1 MIQFALKSLM
11 SLAAVMIL
19 AAPVTL
25 PAEGGQPPR
34 LAYADVSGVE
44 AVPPGEVAQTQ
55 PRASARDTRPIDVR
69 NLRIVRELAVP
80 NWLRPGE
87 YAWDEEAAAAA
98 TGEAI
103 IVVNLRARVLSVY
116 KNGVEIGRSSILYGA
131 PDKPT
136 PTGTFPIIEKRRDHT
151 SNIYNAPMPHMQR
164 LTWDGVALH
173 GSPRL
178 ADDFATNGC
187 IGLPR
192 EFAALLF
199 EVTRVGDRVVV
210 WSGRAES

>member
-1 MIQFALKSLM
+1 MTSLGKLMVMVAALVAPGPLPAQEMPRLSYA
-11 SLAAVMIL
+11 SVTAEASVPAPQ
-19 AAPVTL
+19 AAP
-25 PAEGGQPPR
+25 
-34 LAYADVSGVE
+34 
-44 AVPPGEVAQTQ
+44 
-55 PRASARDTRPIDVR
+55 SAPDRRPIDVR
-69 NLRIVRELAVP
+69 NLRITRELP
-80 NWLRPGE
+80 IQNWLRPGE
-87 YAWDEEAAAAA
+87 YAWDDEAARTA

-116 KNGVEIGRSSILYGA
+116 KNGVEIGRSSIIYGA

-136 PTGTFPIIEKRRDHT
+136 PIGTFPILEKRRDHT
-151 SNIYNAPMPHMQR
+151 SNLYNAPMPHMQR

-210 WSGRAES
+210 WSGRAS

>member
-11 SLAAVMIL
+11 SLAAVMAL

-25 PAEGGQPPR
+25 PAENAQPPR
-34 LAYADVSGVE
+34 LTYADVSGVE
-44 AVPPGEVAQTQ
+44 AVPPGEVA
-55 PRASARDTRPIDVR
+55 RAPARDSRPIDVQS
-69 NLRIVRELAVP
+69 LRIVRELP
-80 NWLRPGE
+80 IQNWLHPGE
-87 YAWDEEAAAAA
+87 FAWDAEEAAAQ

-116 KNGVEIGRSSILYGA
+116 KNGVEIGRSSILHGA
-131 PDKPT
+131 PEKPT
-136 PTGTFPIIEKRRDHT
+136 PIGTFPILEKRRDHV

-210 WSGRAES
+210 WSGRGEG

>member
-11 SLAAVMIL
+11 SLAAVMLL
-19 AAPVTL
+19 AAPATL
-25 PAEGGQPPR
+25 PAEGSGQPPR
-34 LAYADVSGVE
+34 LSYADVSGVK
-44 AVPPGEVAQTQ
+44 AVPPQVQAA
-55 PRASARDTRPIDVR
+55 PARDTRPIDVQS
-69 NLRIVRELAVP
+69 LRIVRELP
-80 NWLRPGE
+80 IQHWLPPGE
-87 YAWDEEAAAAA
+87 FAWDAEAAAAQ

-136 PTGTFPIIEKRRDHT
+136 PTGTFAILEKRRDHT
-151 SNIYNAPMPHMQR
+151 SNLYNAPMPHMQR

-187 IGLPR
+187 VGLPR

>member
-1 MIQFALKSLM
+1 MIQFALKSLA
-11 SLAAVMIL
+11 SLAAMAIL
-19 AAPVTL
+19 AAPVIL

-34 LAYADVSGVE
+34 LTYADVSGVE
-44 AVPPGEVAQTQ
+44 AVPPQVQAAPAAT
-55 PRASARDTRPIDVR
+55 PARDSRPINVR
-69 NLRIVRELAVP
+69 NLRIVRELP
-80 NWLRPGE
+80 IQHWLPPGE
-87 YAWDEEAAAAA
+87 FAWDAEAAAAA

-116 KNGVEIGRSSILYGA
+116 KNGVELGRSSILYGA

-136 PTGTFPIIEKRRDHT
+136 PTGTFPILEKRRDHT

-210 WSGRAES
+210 WSGRDG

>member
-11 SLAAVMIL
+11 SLAA
-19 AAPVTL
+19 AALIASPGTL
-25 PAEGGQPPR
+25 PAESSQPPR
-34 LAYADVSGVE
+34 LSYADVSGE
-44 AVPPGEVAQTQ
+44 AVPPQVQAVA
-55 PRASARDTRPIDVR
+55 PARDSRPIDVR
-69 NLRIVRELAVP
+69 NLRITRELP
-80 NWLRPGE
+80 IQNWLQPGE
-87 YAWDEEAAAAA
+87 FAWDAEAAAAA

-116 KNGVEIGRSSILYGA
+116 KSGVEIGRSSILYGA

-136 PTGTFPIIEKRRDHT
+136 PTGTFPILEKRRDHT

-210 WSGRAES
+210 WSGRDG

>member
-1 MIQFALKSLM
+1 MIQFALKSLA
-11 SLAAVMIL
+11 SLAAMAIL

-25 PAEGGQPPR
+25 PAEAGDPPR

-44 AVPPGEVAQTQ
+44 AVPPRVEAA
-55 PRASARDTRPIDVR
+55 PAAAPARDSRPIDVQS
-69 NLRIVRELAVP
+69 LRIIRELP
-80 NWLRPGE
+80 IQNWLQPGE
-87 YAWDEEAAAAA
+87 FAWDAEAAAAA

-136 PTGTFPIIEKRRDHT
+136 PTGTFPILEKRRDHT

-199 EVTRVGDRVVV
+199 DVTRVGDRVVV
-210 WSGRAES
+210 WSGRSEG

>member
-11 SLAAVMIL
+11 SLAAVAIL

-25 PAEGGQPPR
+25 PAEGTGQPPR

-44 AVPPGEVAQTQ
+44 AVPPGHVA
-55 PRASARDTRPIDVR
+55 RAPARDTRPIDVR
-69 NLRIVRELAVP
+69 DLRIVRELP
-80 NWLRPGE
+80 IQNWLRPGE
-87 YAWDEEAAAAA
+87 YAWDDEAARTA

-103 IVVNLRARVLSVY
+103 VVVNLRARVLSVY

-136 PTGTFPIIEKRRDHT
+136 PTGTFPILEKRRDHT

-173 GSPRL
+173 GSPHL

>member
-1 MIQFALKSLM
+1 MMIFGVKWLAMAATALL
-11 SLAAVMIL
+11 LTPAALIAE
-19 AAPVTL
+19 AA
-25 PAEGGQPPR
+25 QPPR
-34 LAYADVSGVE
+34 LAYADVSGE
-44 AVPPGEVAQTQ
+44 AVSLPVPAAAT
-55 PRASARDTRPIDVR
+55 PARDTRPIDVTR
-69 NLRIVRELAVP
+69 LRITRELPVTH
-80 NWLRPGE
+80 WLQPGE
-87 YAWDEEAAAAA
+87 FVWDAEAAAAA

-103 IVVNLRARVLSVY
+103 LVVNLRARVLSVY
-116 KNGVEIGRSSILYGA
+116 KGGVEIGRSSVLYGA

-136 PTGTFPIIEKRRDHT
+136 PTGTFPILEKRRDHR
-151 SNIYNAPMPHMQR
+151 SNIYDAPMPHMQR

-178 ADDFATNGC
+178 GDNLATNGC

-210 WSGRAES
+210 WSGRAAG